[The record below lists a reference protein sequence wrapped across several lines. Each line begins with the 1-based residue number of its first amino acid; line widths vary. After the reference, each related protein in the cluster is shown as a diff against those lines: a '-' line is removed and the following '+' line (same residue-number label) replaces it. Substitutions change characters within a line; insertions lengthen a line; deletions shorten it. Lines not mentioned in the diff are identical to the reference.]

1 MEQRVKNLEKQLL
14 FFKVVLLIIMFPI
27 IGTVIY
33 SFSGKDTD
41 NEVLRVKGI
50 IIEDENGKERILIG
64 APVPFAKNRA
74 RTDTTKIKSKWAIGM
89 PRGYMEAYK
98 TYNHSCNGI
107 VFLDENGWDKI
118 AIGDPVPDPIIG
130 KRLGPSTGMV
140 YNDEKGL
147 ERSGYGLLK
156 VDNQLRVVLGL
167 DHGNG
172 TEGAALSVLPD
183 GSVGLYLD
191 SKGNSIFSG
200 IVEAG
205 HFRSPNT
212 KKFVG
217 IVLED
222 TANRKKIISIQ
233 NN

>member
-1 MEQRVKNLEKQLL
+1 MEHRVKNLEKQIH
-14 FFKVVLLIIMFPI
+14 FFKVVLLIVLFSIV
-27 IGTVIY
+27 GTAIY
-33 SFSGKDTD
+33 SFSGKNADF
-41 NEVLRVKGI
+41 EILRVKGI

-74 RTDTTKIKSKWAIGM
+74 RTDTTKIRGKWGSGM

-98 TYNHSCNGI
+98 TYNHTCNGI

-118 AIGDPVPDPIIG
+118 VIGDPVPDPIIG
-130 KRLGPSTGMV
+130 KRLGPSSGMV

-147 ERSGYGLLK
+147 ERSGFGLLK

-167 DHGNG
+167 DHANG

-205 HFRSPNT
+205 HFKSPNT
-212 KKFVG
+212 KKFAG
-217 IVLED
+217 IVLEN
-222 TANRKKIISIQ
+222 TATRRKIISIQ
-233 NN
+233 K